1 MAQIKRMDIAQDLE
15 PSVFGL
21 SEILEAGVI
30 QSELDLERALILER
44 KLRVL
49 AKTNSDYAEMR
60 SRLRDIIAA
69 YEEKK
74 WRSDVCL
81 SDQQIRDSE
90 WALERAERER
100 VFIRRRKEI
109 IRQKLKEF
117 NLTQQELGT
126 LLGHNNKS
134 YISELMNG
142 ISPFALKDLIVI
154 HQIFKIELSDLI
166 PTILTQTDFQKIKV
180 NIESLNNDKL
190 SKAFISLL

>member
-74 WRSDVCL
+74 WRSDVCF

>member
-49 AKTNSDYAEMR
+49 AKTNPDYAEMR

-74 WRSDVCL
+74 WRSDACL
-81 SDQQIRDSE
+81 TDEQIRSSDL
-90 WALERAERER
+90 ALERAEKER
-100 VFIRRRKEI
+100 LFIRRRKEI
-109 IRQKLKEF
+109 IRQKLKEV

-166 PTILTQTDFQKIKV
+166 PTFLSASEFLRIQATVEALNKPALKV
-180 NIESLNNDKL
+180 
-190 SKAFISLL
+190 LLAAGG

>member
-15 PSVFGL
+15 TSVSGF

-49 AKTNSDYAEMR
+49 AKTNPDYAEMR
-60 SRLRDIIAA
+60 SRIRDIIAS
-69 YEEKK
+69 YEEHK
-74 WRSDVCL
+74 WRSDARVT
-81 SDQQIRDSE
+81 DEQIRSSE
-90 WALERAERER
+90 WALERAEKER
-100 VFIRRRKEI
+100 LFIGRRKEI
-109 IRQKLKEF
+109 IRQKLKEV

-154 HQIFKIELSDLI
+154 HQLFKIKLSDLI
-166 PTILTQTDFQKIKV
+166 PTFLSAAEFLRIQT
-180 NIESLNNDKL
+180 NIESLNKPSLKVLL
-190 SKAFISLL
+190 SAMG